1 MRLYR
6 PTGVVVARVHGVET
20 IREFLAG
27 GLVTLLL
34 DFPFLIVFLATQD
47 IVSDPIYL
55 SSNKKTASNWCGFY
69 CPIII
74 NIL

>member
-47 IVSDPIYL
+47 IVSDPIY
-55 SSNKKTASNWCGFY
+55 
-69 CPIII
+69 
-74 NIL
+74 